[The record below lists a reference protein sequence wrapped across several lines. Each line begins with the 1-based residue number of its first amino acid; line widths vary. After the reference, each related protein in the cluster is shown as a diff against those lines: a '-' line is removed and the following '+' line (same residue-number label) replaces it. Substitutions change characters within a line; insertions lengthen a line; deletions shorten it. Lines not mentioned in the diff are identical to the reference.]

1 MSGVVDDLFG
11 GIASLWG
18 DKSALYPWLA
28 PMQSQVNALEAIS
41 GKVPDNLRPALLQ
54 LITAGRTILD
64 EVNNG
69 TTVSSDDAQA
79 WFNSSKTYSSYLA
92 PEQAAPIA
100 QGADAGLQTPSDSD
114 IFAGIKQAPADAA
127 ADVGAAAAA
136 GGTAIGNALQAVEK
150 ELEALAVPIVGSI
163 VVGVL
168 ALFVL
173 SEMFSSGRR

>member
-1 MSGVVDDLFG
+1 MSGVVSDLFG
-11 GIASLWG
+11 GIAALWG
-18 DKSALYPWLA
+18 DKSVLYPWL
-28 PMQSQVNALEAIS
+28 QSVQDQILALQQITN
-41 GKVPDNLRPALLQ
+41 KVPDNLRPALLQ
-54 LITAGRTILD
+54 LIVAGNTIVD

-79 WFNSSKTYSSYLA
+79 WLDHTKTFSSYLTA
-92 PEQAAPIA
+92 QQAAPIA
-100 QGADAGLQTPSDSD
+100 QNANAGLQTPSDSD
-114 IFAGIKQAPADAA
+114 IFAGVNRAPADAA
-127 ADVGAAAAA
+127 ADAGAAAAA

>member
-1 MSGVVDDLFG
+1 MPGVVQDLFG
-11 GIASLWG
+11 GIAALWG
-18 DKSALYPWLA
+18 DKSVLYPWL
-28 PMQSQVNALEAIS
+28 QSVQDQILALQSITN
-41 GKVPDNLRPALLQ
+41 KVPDNLRPALLQ
-54 LITAGRTILD
+54 LIVAGNTIVD

-79 WFNSSKTYSSYLA
+79 WLDHTKTFSSYLTA
-92 PEQAAPIA
+92 QQAAPIA
-100 QGADAGLQTPSDSD
+100 QNANAGLQTPSDSD
-114 IFAGIKQAPADAA
+114 IFAGVNRAPADAT
-127 ADVGAAAAA
+127 
-136 GGTAIGNALQAVEK
+136 TAIGSSLQAVEK